1 MKLMN
6 QRIGLDLTNKNPVV
20 ETFFRKIRPSELAK
34 IENNDWILFSVINSK
49 ESIKNDVVLFF
60 SLLFYVRHQNIYQ
73 TQARLI
79 QFIECCEKVWTEVWK
94 SNRRKKLRWINGVD
108 FLFFLRIYQMRMLFL
123 IKLFCIFFFLSNDIY
138 LSVFIWM
145 AFNGMFFFFSN

>member
-94 SNRRKKLRWINGVD
+94 SNWRKNFV
-108 FLFFLRIYQMRMLFL
+108 FFPRIYQMRMLFL